1 MVGRIPTEGESR
13 CHKEVT
19 GQHDHQT
26 AAGQPSVRQDNALRR
41 ADLHRAAAGFEAEQ
55 AQVLIDEFIAQA
67 RELGIEPEPLR
78 VQLSGGGTARTDK
91 KGWHIK
97 VNQSVAIGEDG
108 GYYILSMLGGLRERV
123 RGVRLTPTQPA
134 LQVSRGGRDG
144 ETGDLADF
152 LTRRLSTRLN
162 GTNRDAEDGGPVQRK
177 KPCK

>member
-1 MVGRIPTEGESR
+1 M
-13 CHKEVT
+13 
-19 GQHDHQT
+19 
-26 AAGQPSVRQDNALRR
+26 
-41 ADLHRAAAGFEAEQ
+41 
-55 AQVLIDEFIAQA
+55 LIDGFIAQA

-91 KGWHIK
+91 LGWHIK

-123 RGVRLTPTQPA
+123 RGVRLTATQPA

-152 LTRRLSTRLN
+152 LTRRLSQRLN
-162 GTNRDAEDGGPVQRK
+162 GRNLDDEDHRPAGGK